1 MTAHAIPTGK
11 PLILCVDDSESQ
23 LWLRAK
29 VLERNGFSVLTA
41 TTASKALHWMRQVA
55 VSLVLS
61 DHMLVG
67 ITGAELAAELKKLR
81 PNVPVVLYSGAPPPT
96 MQNVDCFMLK
106 GEPVEKFVATI
117 RDLVNRYRR

>member
-29 VLERNGFSVLTA
+29 VLEKNGFSVLTA
-41 TTASKALHWMRQVA
+41 STASKALQWMRQAA

-61 DHMLVG
+61 DHMLGG
-67 ITGAELAAELKKLR
+67 ITGTELAAEVKKVSQMCRLCSTLVLRRPLCRMWTALSLRGSRLKR
-81 PNVPVVLYSGAPPPT
+81 S
-96 MQNVDCFMLK
+96 
-106 GEPVEKFVATI
+106 
-117 RDLVNRYRR
+117 